1 FRQEALSL
9 KVVHCEFLDIGSDH
23 APVCLWVLG
32 TESHHRRYRPTKRCQ
47 RYGGT
52 RVIELTETEK
62 RFLKRV
68 DTITHV
74 PWSNKVT
81 AADAKGKP
89 MRIGRATFVRLRDDG
104 IIIRSTSDL
113 TSNTYVINPAP
124 VTPQVEE
131 VQEAS

>member
-1 FRQEALSL
+1 M
-9 KVVHCEFLDIGSDH
+9 
-23 APVCLWVLG
+23 
-32 TESHHRRYRPTKRCQ
+32 
-47 RYGGT
+47 
-52 RVIELTETEK
+52 IELTEKEK

-89 MRIGRATFVRLRDDG
+89 LRIARATFARLIDDG

-113 TSNTYVINPAP
+113 TSNTYVVNSAP